1 MSDPTNE
8 EIAILMEEITEDNRF
23 SLSLDE
29 LIIDIS
35 NTLENITVFQ
45 ATKAHAELQN
55 AKIYLSMARS
65 ELNKVKQNLDF

>member
-8 EIAILMEEITEDNRF
+8 EIAILVEEITEDNRF

-29 LIIDIS
+29 LITDIT
-35 NTLENITVFQ
+35 NTLENITAFQ
-45 ATKAHAELQN
+45 ATKAQAELQN

-65 ELNKVKQNLDF
+65 ELNKMKQNLDL